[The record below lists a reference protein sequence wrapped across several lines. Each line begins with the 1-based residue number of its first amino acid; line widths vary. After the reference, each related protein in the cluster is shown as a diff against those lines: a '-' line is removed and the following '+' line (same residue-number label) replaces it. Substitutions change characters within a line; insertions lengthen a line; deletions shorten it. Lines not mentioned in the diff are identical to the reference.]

1 MKKISMLFMAAML
14 SFTVSAQQLTN
25 SDFESW
31 TAGKP
36 TGWSTFSF
44 GAADLCN
51 VTQSTDAH
59 SGSYAVSV
67 QAKGYEE
74 LSQIPGIEDLG
85 ELGTFFPG
93 FLCNTSADLEGL
105 MTFFESEEIGVSEMQ
120 ILVNSFGEGLRLT
133 QDPLALNGYL
143 KFDNQEMNDHFLIA
157 VLALAE
163 IDGVRQIVGIG
174 MHSDDPDF
182 AKTAGYQA
190 FSIPISN
197 MSGIPATEIIVF
209 ALTAV
214 EDETVNHFTP
224 LLLDDLTLQY
234 ASGLEELDLI
244 SSVSLFPNPTSGE
257 FRIDVPMGSR
267 VAVSDALGRRVMEI
281 NSYNGETLRLDNKGV
296 YFVNIDN
303 RLTKKLIVE

>member
-1 MKKISMLFMAAML
+1 MLFATAVL
-14 SFTVSAQQLTN
+14 SLTVSAQQLTN

-31 TAGKP
+31 TGGKL
-36 TGWSTFSF
+36 TGWSMFSF
-44 GAADLCN
+44 GAANLCN
-51 VTQSTDAH
+51 ITQSTD
-59 SGSYAVSV
+59 
-67 QAKGYEE
+67 
-74 LSQIPGIEDLG
+74 
-85 ELGTFFPG
+85 
-93 FLCNTSADLEGL
+93 
-105 MTFFESEEIGVSEMQ
+105 
-120 ILVNSFGEGLRLT
+120 
-133 QDPLALNGYL
+133 DP
-143 KFDNQEMNDHFLIA
+143 E
-157 VLALAE
+157 V
-163 IDGVRQIVGIG
+163 
-174 MHSDDPDF
+174 
-182 AKTAGYQA
+182 AKTANYQA

-197 MSGIPATEIIVF
+197 MSGIPATEIIVL

-296 YFVNIDN
+296 YFVDIDN